1 MSHARCAGSGSTY
14 FTAITGRYYRRLAA
28 LQTLVNNASSPSA
41 TITFTSR
48 FCTRMIRLIGSVN
61 KCVRRPLIIAVAP
74 SDMKSQL
81 VFAVHTTLPLPPV
94 QPPRDDRMLRIPPPF
109 SSGIRLTTATHTRT
123 NVCLDAQ
130 VGFDARNLTTTS
142 GGT

>member
-1 MSHARCAGSGSTY
+1 
-14 FTAITGRYYRRLAA
+14 
-28 LQTLVNNASSPSA
+28 
-41 TITFTSR
+41 
-48 FCTRMIRLIGSVN
+48 
-61 KCVRRPLIIAVAP
+61 
-74 SDMKSQL
+74 MKSQL

-142 GGT
+142 GGTIPRGSDDASELNPRIGAVTAHPMPPYSQVRTAVLLGVTAECLGLGPRRCGDVVRDDFGCGVHRREWRSAGFA